1 MTLNPPLTAFE
12 LLVPRMILKEHY
24 QGDVED
30 DESEATLG
38 EDSDS
43 FEADDLSDSFHDTSP
58 TTKSHKAADNIFQA
72 STPRNSTWPD
82 LRKGGFFGNLPKFYM
97 QISVILC

>member
-1 MTLNPPLTAFE
+1 MMTLNQLLIMFGPP
-12 LLVPRMILKEHY
+12 VPRMILKEHY
-24 QGDVED
+24 QGDIED

-43 FEADDLSDSFHDTSP
+43 FEMDDLSDSFHETSP

-72 STPRNSTWPD
+72 SSPRNSTWPD
-82 LRKGGFFGNLPKFYM
+82 LRKGGFFGNLPK
-97 QISVILC
+97 